1 MKRARFSISFPAPN
15 SGIKT
20 QAEEYCIIE
29 QDGQERRIRF
39 HDYHEIYAIPGLYEH
54 LFYERLKYKSPDVIT
69 SLLIEQIN
77 KSSSPISELAV
88 FDMGAGNGIVGKIL
102 KQNGVNRIIGIDIVP
117 EAAMAAQRDQSGVYD
132 DYYIEDL
139 RNLSSDTRG
148 ALEAKDLNCLITSG
162 ALGFGDIPAPAFA
175 AGYNLIAVDGWIAF
189 NIKEDFIEESDSTGF
204 SDLVKGML
212 DGGIFDLRV
221 RHRYCHRLSV
231 DGRPLYYVA
240 VVGVKKAPIP
250 KALIKIDQ
258 FHNGGGM

>member
-1 MKRARFSISFPAPN
+1 MKKAKFSISFPAPN

-54 LFYERLKYKSPDVIT
+54 LFHEKLKCTSPDVIT
-69 SLLIEQIN
+69 RLLIEQIN
-77 KSSSPISELAV
+77 KSSPPISELAV
-88 FDMGAGNGIVGKIL
+88 LDMGAGNGVAGEIL
-102 KQNGVNRIIGIDIVP
+102 KQNGVNLIVGIDVVP
-117 EAAMAAQRDQSGVYD
+117 EAAMAVRRDRPGVYD

-139 RNLSSDTRG
+139 RNLTLDIRRE
-148 ALEAKDLNCLITSG
+148 LKAKGLNCLITSG

-175 AGYNLIAVDGWIAF
+175 AAYNLIAADGWIAF
-189 NIKEDFIEESDSTGF
+189 NIKEDFIEERDSTGF

-212 DGGIFDLRV
+212 DSGILDLKV

-231 DGRPLYYVA
+231 VGMPLYYVA
-240 VVGVKKAPIP
+240 VVGVKKAPIMP
-250 KALIKIDQ
+250 ALIKPDQ
-258 FHNGGGM
+258 LQSGGGM

>member
-1 MKRARFSISFPAPN
+1 MKKAKFSITFPAPN

-69 SLLIEQIN
+69 RLLTEQIN
-77 KSSSPISELAV
+77 KSSTPISELAV
-88 FDMGAGNGIVGKIL
+88 FDLGAGNGIVGEIL
-102 KQNGVNRIIGIDIVP
+102 KQNGVNLIVGIDVVP
-117 EAAMAAQRDQSGVYD
+117 EAALATRRDRPGVYAE
-132 DYYIEDL
+132 YFIEDL
-139 RNLSSDTRG
+139 RNLSLDTRRRIENKG
-148 ALEAKDLNCLITSG
+148 LNCLVTSG
-162 ALGFGDIPAPAFA
+162 ALGFGDIPVSAFA
-175 AGYNLIAVDGWIAF
+175 AGYNLIAADGWIAF
-189 NIKEDFIEESDSTGF
+189 NIKEDFIEERDSTGF

-212 DGGIFDLRV
+212 DSGILDLKV

-231 DGRPLYYVA
+231 VGMPLYYVA

-250 KALIKIDQ
+250 QALIKIHELQ
-258 FHNGGGM
+258 S